1 MSSESFDESS
11 NLVVTSPNGD
21 DKRSKHKEDKG
32 KLRVRDKSP
41 SKGFGFMKKKRSKSP
56 FSSPFKSSKPPK
68 SPSKSPSKEILTE
81 EYKDIEKKISEK
93 KSEEWKIFQQMQ
105 DRIKQNLYQTQN
117 TLHKLSASFDD
128 DIEQVE
134 KSKLNVDETNDN
146 MSLIKRETGEDLD
159 LTVTEYKMADD
170 NTTEDE
176 LLNFSQGISNLK
188 VTPDISPRGT
198 PKPPAN
204 SLRASSENL
213 LGLDQTSVSV
223 DTGYIDLLGLSTD
236 EQTTNVDNQV
246 PPSYMN
252 EDLLGLEDFGTDLSQ
267 QGSSLCSSF
276 DGSDMIYSS
285 NVQSHSE
292 MSSCRSTPLGFES
305 AFWEGQD
312 KVTHIPSDFVSSLV
326 DEFLQL
332 DTMKGTDVSLGSF
345 GKDKP
350 SFTPDLFDP
359 LTPPPIPSATTKITF
374 PTSNIQTNVDPFASV
389 LEDKDVEDMNS
400 KDDAELQPDSS
411 AFASREY
418 DNLGFRMLSLD
429 VPPDQESQGTALK
442 NPFLSDTGEE
452 ISHQQTADV
461 FSDNNF
467 FSDMLNTSDIPSH
480 GNIWG
485 DITENMDNAPME
497 GSINPFEEDFFAA
510 DQITQSDIPTQGRKM
525 SLNNPFLMMDESDF
539 DPISDESTINP
550 FMDLEKPASAKH
562 KFLSDCDNYLSNFTD
577 LDSVVSD
584 TTKISTYLENFDPFG
599 TAVDKRDSGI
609 SDKVENGDVHV
620 HDVDFVA
627 DSTNF
632 NDDDDDDD
640 DNEDDDTF
648 RLKIKPIMSESKILN
663 TVPVPALVPPPRPS
677 RSPQPPRENPFDR
690 ESPAEENFAEFKD
703 LHEETNAPKVID
715 SFKSSDVS
723 TDINSSEEENLEPLS
738 PFYAKADLEKE
749 GWHLMLRQPIKKKLA
764 LAGNR
769 FWKEVYV
776 KLVQQKEGPTL
787 QIFRDDK
794 SAEILQELILQP
806 CYSISEPTLQ
816 HYDQYGK
823 IHTVKIQYI
832 FYKERVGIRPDRIK
846 PSFVKKPKATM
857 ILDHA
862 PQVSEMMKFGSLKK
876 EEINTFVRL
885 IEDTMMNMDARREKT
900 LTYVKDEVSA
910 EVWDEYKTV
919 LDKQGKI
926 LSQKVRCR
934 IFFLAFVTGMPATE
948 LGINDKRKDGNE
960 VVGRHDIL
968 PIKTEEWI
976 RPEDLEFHC
985 TVNKELFEKDG
996 TIRFH
1001 PLDACRFELMR
1012 YRVRL
1017 RENKELPL
1025 QLTITQEVKKKKFEI
1040 RCDLLVTGYHSFSK
1054 KHGQFPCENIEV
1066 RFAIPEQWIYLFRYE
1081 RRFGYGSLKSAWRKP
1096 GKIKGLERLTM
1107 IAQGLMTP
1115 TLMETDVGVAK
1126 YENVYHA
1133 VVWRIPRLPEK
1144 SEGAYKN
1151 HLFKLSLELSPHDV
1165 IPETFEQTAEVR
1177 FTMPSCTASQT
1188 QIRSVSVENP
1198 NPPDKWVRYVAKY
1211 EYTAAINHID
1221 HVNDVVSPTES
1232 DMDYSISTNP
1242 SQLLVEK
1249 GETEIPE
1256 KDQSSSE
1263 DDD

>member
-11 NLVVTSPNGD
+11 NLVVTSPNGND
-21 DKRSKHKEDKG
+21 DEKISKHKEDKG

-68 SPSKSPSKEILTE
+68 SPKSPSKEILTE
-81 EYKDIEKKISEK
+81 EYQDIEKKISEK

-105 DRIKQNLYQTQN
+105 DRIKQNLFQTQS

-128 DIEQVE
+128 DIEQAE

-159 LTVTEYKMADD
+159 LTEYKMADD
-170 NTTEDE
+170 NTTEVE
-176 LLNFSQGISNLK
+176 LLNFSQEVSNLK

-213 LGLDQTSVSV
+213 LGLDKTSVSV

-236 EQTTNVDNQV
+236 EQNTTVDNQV

-252 EDLLGLEDFGTDLSQ
+252 EDLLGLEDFGTDQSQ

-276 DGSDMIYSS
+276 DGSDMLYSS

-312 KVTHIPSDFVSSLV
+312 KVTHIPSDFVSSMV

-345 GKDKP
+345 RKDKP
-350 SFTPDLFDP
+350 AYMPELFDP
-359 LTPPPIPSATTKITF
+359 LTPPSIPIATTNITF
-374 PTSNIQTNVDPFASV
+374 PPSNIQTNVDPFASL
-389 LEDKDVEDMNS
+389 LEDKDIENINS

-411 AFASREY
+411 AFATREY
-418 DNLGFRMLSLD
+418 DNLGFRMLSVD
-429 VPPDQESQGTALK
+429 VPPELESQGTELK
-442 NPFLSDTGEE
+442 NPFLCDTGQET
-452 ISHQQTADV
+452 SQQQTADV

-467 FSDMLNTSDIPSH
+467 FSDMLSTSDIPTK

-485 DITENMDNAPME
+485 DITENVDNAQLE

-510 DQITQSDIPTQGRKM
+510 DQITQSDVPIPGRKM
-525 SLNNPFLMMDESDF
+525 SLNNPFLMMDGSDF
-539 DPISDESTINP
+539 DPTSDESTINP
-550 FMDLEKPASAKH
+550 FIDLEKPASAKH
-562 KFLSDCDNYLSNFTD
+562 KFLSDCDKYLSNFTD

-584 TTKISTYLENFDPFG
+584 TTKISTDLENFDPFG

-609 SDKVENGDVHV
+609 SDKVENGDVN
-620 HDVDFVA
+620 DVDLIV

-632 NDDDDDDD
+632 DDDDDDDD
-640 DNEDDDTF
+640 DNEEDDDTF

-663 TVPVPALVPPPRPS
+663 TVTVPALVPPPRPS

-703 LHEETNAPKVID
+703 LHEETNEPKVID
-715 SFKSSDVS
+715 SSFKSSDIS
-723 TDINSSEEENLEPLS
+723 TDINSPEEENLEPLS

-749 GWHLMLRQPIKKKLA
+749 GWHLMLRQPTKKKLA

-1151 HLFKLSLELSPHDV
+1151 HLFKLSLELSTHDV

-1188 QIRSVSVENP
+1188 QIRSISVENP

-1221 HVNDVVSPTES
+1221 YVNNVVSPTES

-1256 KDQSSSE
+1256 KDQSSS
-1263 DDD
+1263 DDDD